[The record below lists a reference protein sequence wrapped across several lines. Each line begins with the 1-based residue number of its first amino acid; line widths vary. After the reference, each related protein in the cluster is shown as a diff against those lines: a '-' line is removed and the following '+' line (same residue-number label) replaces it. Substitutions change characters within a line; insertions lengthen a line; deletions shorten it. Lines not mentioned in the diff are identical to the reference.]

1 MKMNRS
7 ILVALVLLIVVAAV
21 YRIIPSRP
29 LGFMPHM
36 AMALFGGAMIKDRKW
51 AFALPIFSIFL
62 SDLLYE
68 SLFRAGL
75 SDIPGFYAGQFTN
88 YLLFAALTLIGM
100 AIRSVTILSVATA
113 SLVAPTVYFLIS
125 NFFVWVN
132 GGGWG
137 HPKTM
142 EGFLATYADGLPF
155 YRGNLVST
163 LLFSAML
170 FGAYFWLRAP
180 KTDLAGQK
188 S

>member
-68 SLFRAGL
+68 TLFRAGL

-88 YLLFAALTLIGM
+88 YLLFAGLTLIGM
-100 AIRSVTILSVATA
+100 AIRSVNLLSVATA
-113 SLVAPTVYFLIS
+113 SLVAPTLYFLVS
-125 NFFVWVN
+125 NFFVWLN

-142 EGFLATYADGLPF
+142 DGLMATYTDGLPF
-155 YRGNLVST
+155 YRGNLLST
-163 LLFSAML
+163 ILFSALL
-170 FGAYFWLRAP
+170 FGLYLWLRAP
-180 KTDLAGQK
+180 KTDLAGRK
-188 S
+188 A